1 MSGSAAR
8 LLPRVSRLAAFAVA
22 VCFVRPPPAA
32 ADPPDLSPPDDQPA
46 AAATTIERLQ
56 NLDATEQL
64 LHGDD
69 VASDEEGH
77 LLVKATYERGV
88 HPKVR
93 FRVTLST
100 PDGGTIE
107 GLLKVKQQ
115 NYRDWVGELFSYR
128 LGRALG
134 IRLTPTVD
142 RCFPRSVLD
151 IGLADQ
157 PAEVAELVTWEGEG
171 DETHACGSFT
181 YWVPEFQFKIGPLA
195 SLPETFDTLT
205 GWMGPNNR
213 DWVAGSQPLR
223 DLTAVFLLD
232 FLVFNEDRPH
242 NVGSV
247 RFPDTDVQLLVA
259 IDFGD
264 SLYSPS
270 RRDVQCRR
278 WLWRIKVF
286 PETLVDSLR
295 NLDADALRSL
305 LSAEVFGAT
314 LDDDIVDAV
323 LDRREQALARID
335 ELVAAH
341 PDDTLY

>member
-1 MSGSAAR
+1 MFACLAHPHSA
-8 LLPRVSRLAAFAVA
+8 L
-22 VCFVRPPPAA
+22 
-32 ADPPDLSPPDDQPA
+32 ADPPDLSPPDDQTTA
-46 AAATTIERLQ
+46 DASTIERLR

-64 LHGDD
+64 LRGDTVAAGDD
-69 VASDEEGH
+69 GR

-88 HPKVR
+88 RPKVR

-115 NYRDWVGELFSYR
+115 NYRDWVGEIFSYR

-142 RCFPRSVLD
+142 RCFPRSILD
-151 IGLADQ
+151 VGLADQ

-171 DETHACGSFT
+171 DETRACGSFT

-195 SLPETFDTLT
+195 SLPETFDKLT

-213 DWVAGSQPLR
+213 DWVAASQPLQ

-247 RFPDTDVQLLVA
+247 RFPDSDSQLLVA

-264 SLYSPS
+264 SLYNPS
-270 RRDVQCRR
+270 GRDVQCRR

-286 PETLVDSLR
+286 PQTLVDSLR
-295 NLDADALRSL
+295 NLDPDTLRALLTR
-305 LSAEVFGAT
+305 EFQGAT
-314 LDDDIVDAV
+314 LDEDIVGAV

-335 ELVAAH
+335 ELLATH